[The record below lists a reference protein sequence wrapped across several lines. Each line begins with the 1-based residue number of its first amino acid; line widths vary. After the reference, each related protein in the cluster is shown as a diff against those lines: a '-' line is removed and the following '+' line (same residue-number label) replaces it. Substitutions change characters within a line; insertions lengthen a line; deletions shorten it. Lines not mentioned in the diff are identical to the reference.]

1 MTLSL
6 GHHAIA
12 APLLS
17 DEDGSSLL
25 PFSPAAAGIS
35 RLPPAQP
42 DLDWVDFVQA
52 PVFVLDS
59 GKGTMLRCNAA
70 LRHILAA
77 GLPQPPA
84 PLALFFGTG
93 AADAIR
99 DFLDHARRDPARR
112 SLTVVCDAEGG
123 PRRVIMHLAPMPQPD
138 LWTVTIDEKT
148 LFFDGGSEDHSE
160 ATFRRIIQA
169 LPIGIDLFDPS
180 WRAIF
185 YNAYSDALY
194 QYDPYHDVD
203 HHEWFERAFPDPVE
217 RAEGQRQ
224 WHAAQAAIELN
235 PTEPQHLEWRV
246 LCRDG
251 EYRTL
256 HNMMSKIGTH
266 YAFVY
271 WDISEQR
278 RLEDALRR
286 LAETDMLTGL
296 ANRRRFFEVAA
307 ALFTRSWDAAPCTLL
322 LLDLDHFK
330 ALNDTFGHHR
340 GDEALTAVAQI
351 ATGALR
357 PGELA
362 ARFGGEEFAL
372 LLHGT
377 TVTEALA
384 RAEDL
389 RRGIAAVRLPG
400 KGGAM
405 ALSTSIGVAARDRET
420 PTLHQLIENADRA
433 LYRAKR
439 AGRNRV
445 VCHQPGDDAGG

>member
-1 MTLSL
+1 M
-6 GHHAIA
+6 IA
-12 APLLS
+12 VPLLL
-17 DEDGSSLL
+17 DEDGPCLLTLSSA
-25 PFSPAAAGIS
+25 SPDSG
-35 RLPPAQP
+35 RLAVAEPN
-42 DLDWVDFVQA
+42 LDWVDFVQA
-52 PVFVLDS
+52 PVFVLHS
-59 GKGTMLRCNAA
+59 GKGMMLRGNAA
-70 LRHILAA
+70 LRHILTA
-77 GLPQPPA
+77 GLPPGPG
-84 PLALFFGTG
+84 PLDLFLGLG
-93 AADAIR
+93 AADAILA
-99 DFLDHARRDPARR
+99 FLDHARRDPARR
-112 SLTVVCDAEGG
+112 SLTVLCDAQGG
-123 PRRVIMHLAPMPQPD
+123 PRRLILHLTPMPEPD

-148 LFFDGGSEDHSE
+148 LFFDGGTENQGE
-160 ATFRRIIQA
+160 ATFRQIIQA
-169 LPIGIDLFDPS
+169 LPIGIDLFDPA

-203 HHEWFERAFPDPVE
+203 HHEWFERAFPDPAE

-224 WHAAQAAIELN
+224 WEAAQAAIELN
-235 PTEPQHLEWRV
+235 PAEPQHLEWRV

-251 EYRTL
+251 EYRIL

-296 ANRRRFFEVAA
+296 ANRRRFFEMAE
-307 ALFTRSWDAAPCTLL
+307 ALFARGSDEAPCTLL

-330 ALNDTFGHHR
+330 ALNDTFGHHH
-340 GDEALTAVAQI
+340 GDEALKAVAQI
-351 ATGALR
+351 ATAALR
-357 PGELA
+357 PGEVA

-372 LLHGT
+372 LLRGAT
-377 TVTEALA
+377 LSEAEA

-389 RRGIAAVRLPG
+389 RHAIASCRLRAEG
-400 KGGAM
+400 ETI

-420 PTLHQLIENADRA
+420 PSLHQLIENADRA
-433 LYRAKR
+433 LYVAKR

-445 VCHQPGDDAGG
+445 VCQQPGHDAGG